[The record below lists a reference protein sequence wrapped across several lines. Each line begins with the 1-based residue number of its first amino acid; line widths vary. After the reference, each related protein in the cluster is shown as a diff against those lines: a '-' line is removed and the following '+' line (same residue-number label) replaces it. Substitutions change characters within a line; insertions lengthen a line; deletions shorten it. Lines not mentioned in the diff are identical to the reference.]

1 MVNLNPSQYAIL
13 DSLAQIK
20 KHNSVKENMK
30 IVFQKQRYNEEDLN
44 FLIENK
50 LARISLLGE
59 HQITVQGE
67 KELKEK
73 I

>member
-1 MVNLNPSQYAIL
+1 MVNLNPSHYAIL
-13 DSLAQIK
+13 TSLALIK

-30 IVFQKQRYNEEDLN
+30 LVFQKQRYNEEDLN
-44 FLIENK
+44 YLIENK

-59 HQITVQGE
+59 HQITPQGE
-67 KELKEK
+67 KEIKEK